1 MNKIMITDCDH
12 KDIDPEKLIFGKA
25 GLEFELVQ
33 CKTREDVI
41 DKCKDAVAL
50 INQYAPLDRK
60 VFEAI
65 PSLKFIVRYG
75 VGVDN
80 INVKDATEFGI
91 QVCNVPDYGVNEV
104 ADHALA
110 LMIENTRKVMKMNTQ
125 VEAGGWEYAEA
136 IPIRRPAM
144 QTIGIIGLGRIGTA
158 FANRAKAMGYKILGF
173 DVAFGIKDRTFPD
186 FVEYVSFDELL
197 RRSDIISIHCSLNET
212 TADLFNA
219 DTFKKM
225 KKGSILINVSRGGIV
240 EEKAL
245 FEAVSSGH
253 LGGAGLDVTKCEPLQ
268 ADHPFR
274 SCKNIIV
281 TPHMAWYSEDSAEE
295 LKRKCAEE
303 CVSFLTG
310 KSLRYQINT
319 VQK

>member
-1 MNKIMITDCDH
+1 MKKIMITDCDH
-12 KDIDPEKLIFGKA
+12 KDIVPETLVFEKA
-25 GLEFELVQ
+25 GFAFEMVQ

-41 DKCKDAVAL
+41 EKCKGAVAL
-50 INQYAPLDRK
+50 INQYVPLDRT
-60 VFEAI
+60 VFKAL
-65 PSLKFIVRYG
+65 PTVKFIVRYG

-80 INVKDATEFGI
+80 INVKDATEFGV

-110 LMIENTRKVMKMNTQ
+110 LMIENTRKVIKMNAQ
-125 VEAGGWEYAEA
+125 VKAGGWEYAQA

-144 QTIGIIGLGRIGTA
+144 QTVGIIGLGRIGTA
-158 FANRAKAMGYKILGF
+158 FANRVRAMGFNILGF
-173 DVAFGIKDRTFPD
+173 DVAYGSKNRIFPD
-186 FVEYVSFDELL
+186 FVKFVSFDELL
-197 RRSDIISIHCSLNET
+197 SRSDIVSIHCSLNET

-219 DTFKKM
+219 EAFGKM

-240 EEKAL
+240 DEKAL

-253 LGGAGLDVTKCEPLQ
+253 LGGAGIDVTKCEPLQ

-274 SCKNIIV
+274 TCKNIIV

-303 CVSFLTG
+303 CVLFMAG
-310 KSLRYQINT
+310 KPLRYQINN
-319 VQK
+319 VQ